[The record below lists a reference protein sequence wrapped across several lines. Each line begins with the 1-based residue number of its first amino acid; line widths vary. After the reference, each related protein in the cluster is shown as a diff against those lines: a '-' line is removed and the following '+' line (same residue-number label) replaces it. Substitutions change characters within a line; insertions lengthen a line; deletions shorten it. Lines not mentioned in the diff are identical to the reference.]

1 MTLQTRDEIFGNILK
16 YNVNVLEKR
25 PAPDNVAEVV
35 EEKLRVVSEIMKEEE
50 TLKMRMM
57 LEQRIRNLLMRESLT
72 GRKCSLCEARCQFYA
87 QVFRCY
93 NKTNELCK
101 I

>member
-1 MTLQTRDEIFGNILK
+1 MKALRRLMLNMKWRKFSSQMIMTGR
-16 YNVNVLEKR
+16 R
-25 PAPDNVAEVV
+25 
-35 EEKLRVVSEIMKEEE
+35 E

-57 LEQRIRNLLMRESLT
+57 LEQRIRNLWMRESLI